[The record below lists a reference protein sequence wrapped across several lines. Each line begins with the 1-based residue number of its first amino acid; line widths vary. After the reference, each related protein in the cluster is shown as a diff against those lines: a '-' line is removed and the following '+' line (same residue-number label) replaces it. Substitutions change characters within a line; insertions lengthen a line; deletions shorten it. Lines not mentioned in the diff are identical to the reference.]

1 MNAFAKMIRPPEE
14 RWTQNVLGPFQRFAR
29 EEAAGG
35 IVLIL
40 CAAAALVWANS
51 HWSGSYESL
60 WETHL
65 RIGVGSF
72 SLDEP
77 LHFWINDAL
86 MAIFF
91 FVVGLEIK
99 RELLGGELSSRRQ
112 AALPIMA
119 ALGGMI
125 VPALLYIALNAGGA
139 GSRGWGIPMAT
150 DIAFSLGV
158 LALLGT
164 RAPLPLKIFLTGLAI
179 VDDIGAVV
187 VIALFY
193 TGDISWMNLAIGGG
207 LLGVLAVAN
216 RIGVVHTLFFALIG
230 AIVWLAFVQSGIH
243 AAVAGVLIAA
253 TVPTRVQ
260 VDSAGFLAKSR
271 SLLEVFERS
280 VESASKAQSTTEQ
293 RAAIHELELACQD
306 VESPLQ
312 RMEHELNRWVAF
324 AIMPLFA
331 LANAG
336 VSLTGIRGG
345 FVLEPVTLGII
356 VGLVVGK
363 PVGIA
368 LVTWLSVRTGIAVLP
383 AGLTWRH
390 IIGVGLLAG
399 IGFTMSL
406 FITGLA
412 LSEQSHVSE
421 AKIGIIGASVISAV
435 GAWMVLRGGSREED

>member
-1 MNAFAKMIRPPEE
+1 MIRPPEE
-14 RWTQNVLGPFQRFAR
+14 RWAQNVLGPFQRFAR

-99 RELLGGELSSRRQ
+99 RELLGGELSSRKQ

-271 SLLEVFERS
+271 SLLEVFER
-280 VESASKAQSTTEQ
+280 ESASKAQSTTEQ

-336 VSLTGIRGG
+336 VSLTGIQSG

-412 LSEQSHVSE
+412 LSEPSHVSE

-435 GAWMVLRGGSREED
+435 GAWMVLRGGSRGED